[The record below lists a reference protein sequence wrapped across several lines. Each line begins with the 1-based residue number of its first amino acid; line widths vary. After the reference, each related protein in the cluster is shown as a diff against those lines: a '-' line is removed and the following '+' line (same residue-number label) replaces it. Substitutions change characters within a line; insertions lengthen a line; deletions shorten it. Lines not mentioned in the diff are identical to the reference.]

1 MPLTHSWYQASATA
15 ATAYPALAGN
25 QHADICVI
33 GGGYTGLSAALE
45 LAEAGRRVIL
55 LEAEQPGWGC
65 SGRNGG
71 QINPGLACDHAVLER
86 ALGTADALKVW
97 QLSLAGVQRIHER
110 ATRHN
115 IDCDLASGILLV
127 ANRPRQVPE
136 LRVWQ
141 AQLQGLGYDR
151 LSFHDPSA
159 LGQLLRADYQ
169 AGVLDEGGGSLHPL
183 KYVLGLARAA
193 EQAGVIIHG
202 QSRVSDINQDV
213 TGVTVTT
220 AAGQVQAD
228 QLIIGGNA
236 YSGGLLPWQHRRF
249 IPVGSYIGAT
259 RQLGEL
265 AEQLIPSRAA
275 VCDMNNLIDY
285 YRLTP
290 DNRLLFGG
298 RASAGAAQMD
308 RLRST
313 LRQRMERVFPQL
325 SKEGFEYLWGG
336 EVAMTA
342 SRAPQF
348 GRLGSRVLYAQ
359 GYSGQ
364 GVALAGLAGQ
374 LMAESVIQRS
384 EGFELFARLRHLPIP
399 PGARVQTAIRALA
412 LCWYELRDRAG

>member
-1 MPLTHSWYQASATA
+1 MSLTRTWYQASLA
-15 ATAYPALAGN
+15 ADTTSPALTGN
-25 QHADICVI
+25 HRADVCVI
-33 GGGYTGLSAALE
+33 GAGYTGLSAALE

-71 QINPGLACDHAVLER
+71 QINPGLACDHRVLAR

-97 QLSLAGVQRIHER
+97 QLSLDGVQLIHQR
-110 ATRHN
+110 AARYN
-115 IDCDLASGILLV
+115 IDCDLTSGILLV

-136 LRVWQ
+136 LHAWQ
-141 AQLQGLGYDR
+141 RELKALGYGQ
-151 LSFHDPSA
+151 LSFHDQAA

-183 KYVLGLARAA
+183 KYVLGLVRAA
-193 EQAGVIIHG
+193 QQAGAIIHG
-202 QSRVSDINQDV
+202 QSQV
-213 TGVTVTT
+213 TGIQQDATGVIVTT
-220 AAGQVQAD
+220 AAGQVRAD

-236 YSGGLLPWQHRRF
+236 YSGGLLPWRHRRF
-249 IPVGSYIGAT
+249 IPIGSYIGAT
-259 RQLGEL
+259 RLLGEL

-298 RASAGAAQMD
+298 RATAGAARED

-313 LRQRMERVFPQL
+313 MRQRMGQVFPQL
-325 SKEGFEYLWGG
+325 AAQDFEYLWGG
-336 EVAMTA
+336 QVAMTA

-348 GRLGSRVLYAQ
+348 GRLGSRVFYAQ

-364 GVALAGLAGQ
+364 GVALAGLAGK
-374 LMAESVIQRS
+374 LMAEAAIQRS
-384 EGFELFARLRHLPIP
+384 DDFELFARLRHRPVP
-399 PGARVQTAIRALA
+399 PGATVQTAIRALA
-412 LCWYELRDRAG
+412 LCWYEWRDRAR